1 MLRLC
6 FDLIQIINTIVFLI
20 SFLIILGKLCNID
33 NKLNTFHK
41 MTGLSIIL
49 STIVF
54 KIKIYYMS
62 VEYIFTSIIV
72 LSFICKYIYKLSWKK
87 SIINSSIYS
96 SIYMIVNSTVH
107 FILLYIYIML
117 INEYNLNVNI
127 RIDIIEFVVFNVVI
141 FIFLYNFD
149 KLKKFYKSYK
159 YYIYIVLTIIINS
172 VIIMFLYMATS
183 GIYDLYDTLTKN
195 KIYYNSSILNMSFI
209 NFADMALPYIIVGI
223 NIVFISLLINS
234 IKSAKEESKVKL
246 MNDKLDLQYN
256 YYLTVQESQD
266 RVKKLYHDIN
276 NHIISINAIQN
287 NSDDVSE
294 YIEDIN
300 KEIKD
305 FNSIYN
311 TSNMLLDTILNE
323 KNRICKESNIEFI
336 CDINFSKCSFIEMI
350 DITSIFSNLLDN
362 SIEACNKIGNNEVN
376 KYIKIRGTSVKKY
389 YVIKCENSKVNKILE
404 KNNKYLTNK
413 RDKFV
418 HGIGIDSIKSS
429 LKKYN
434 GELEIK
440 TEENKFIATIYIP
453 IE

>member
-1 MLRLC
+1 MLRVY
-6 FDLIQIINTIVFLI
+6 FDLMQIINTIVFLI
-20 SFLIILGKLCNID
+20 SFSIILRKLYNID
-33 NKLNTFHK
+33 NELNTFQK
-41 MTGLSIIL
+41 MAGLSIIL
-49 STIVF
+49 SVIIF
-54 KIKIYYMS
+54 KIKFYYMS
-62 VEYIFTSIIV
+62 IEYLFASII
-72 LSFICKYIYKLSWKK
+72 LLILICKCIYKFSWKK

-96 SIYMIVNSTVH
+96 SIYMVMNSTVY
-107 FILLYIYIML
+107 FILLYIYIFL
-117 INEYNLNVNI
+117 INKYKLKATL
-127 RIDIIEFVVFNVVI
+127 RIDVIEFIVFNLSV
-141 FIFLYNFD
+141 FIFVYNFD
-149 KLKKFYKSYK
+149 KLKKIYEGYK
-159 YYIYIVLTIIINS
+159 YYIYIVLTIIING

-183 GIYDLYDTLTKN
+183 GIYDLYDKLTKN
-195 KIYYNSSILNMSFI
+195 KIYYDSSILNMPFV
-209 NFADMALPYIIVGI
+209 NFADRALPYIVVGI

-276 NHIISINAIQN
+276 NHIISISAIQN
-287 NSDDVSE
+287 NSDDVNK
-294 YIEDIN
+294 YIEDID
-300 KEIKD
+300 KEIRD

-323 KNRICKESNIEFI
+323 KNRICKENNIEFI

-362 SIEACNKIGNNEVN
+362 SIEACNKIDNKEIN
-376 KYIKIRGTSVKKY
+376 KYIKIRGTTVKKY
-389 YVIKCENSKVNKILE
+389 YVIRCENSKVNKVLE
-404 KNNKYLTNK
+404 KNNKFLTSK

-418 HGIGIDSIKSS
+418 HGIGIESIKSS
-429 LKKYN
+429 LKKYG

-440 TEENKFIATIYIP
+440 TEKNKFIAIIYIP